1 MITQEHKG
9 SPFYE
14 KKGQPLANEYRGCI
28 WAIMGDAEFAANC
41 LGLPHWA
48 STHLCAECDAT
59 SNQEH
64 LAKRFKNI
72 EIDTQEF
79 ERVSY
84 AEALANPCSSNKLF
98 HSIPG
103 CTVKTRCC
111 LGEGGDASLV
121 QCELRNVG
129 HAEGTGQWKCIRSS
143 LGRWLCRNLRP
154 SQRRGQFACAAP
166 ASKRGSHLQYICGL
180 CFRLVEWFCR
190 DVGQCVFWW

>member
-1 MITQEHKG
+1 MLSLQQI
-9 SPFYE
+9 
-14 KKGQPLANEYRGCI
+14 A
-28 WAIMGDAEFAANC
+28 WAFHIG
-41 LGLPHWA
+41 P

-111 LGEGGDASLV
+111 LEEGGDASLV

-154 SQRRGQFACAAP
+154 SQRRGQFAMCSTSFKTWKP
-166 ASKRGSHLQYICGL
+166 STVHMWPLLPS
-180 CFRLVEWFCR
+180 CR
-190 DVGQCVFWW
+190 MVLS